1 MSPYWRKQYGDGMG
15 DTTIIWMDFTTYKN
29 WMQSFVVLLAHER
42 VEQHTFC
49 WRAVALQEENVLL
62 SMLLQLLA
70 HESVEQRTFCWRA
83 VALHEENVLLSMLLQ
98 LLAHESVEQHTFCW
112 RAVALH
118 EENVLLSML
127 LQPCKNT
134 KNAFNTYDNIFTF
147 IWNTVKII
155 IICINILHL

>member
-49 WRAVALQEENVLL
+49 WRAVAL
-62 SMLLQLLA
+62 
-70 HESVEQRTFCWRA
+70 
-83 VALHEENVLLSMLLQ
+83 HEENILLSMLLQ

-112 RAVALH
+112 RAVVLH

>member
-1 MSPYWRKQYGDGMG
+1 MSPYWRRKQYGDGMG

-29 WMQSFVVLLAHER
+29 WMQSFVVLLAHE
-42 VEQHTFC
+42 
-49 WRAVALQEENVLL
+49 
-62 SMLLQLLA
+62 
-70 HESVEQRTFCWRA
+70 SVEQR
-83 VALHEENVLLSMLLQ
+83 
-98 LLAHESVEQHTFCW
+98 TFCW

-134 KNAFNTYDNIFTF
+134 KNAFNSYNNIFTF

>member
-49 WRAVALQEENVLL
+49 WRAVALQ
-62 SMLLQLLA
+62 
-70 HESVEQRTFCWRA
+70 
-83 VALHEENVLLSMLLQ
+83 EENVLLSMLLQ

>member
-98 LLAHESVEQHTFCW
+98 
-112 RAVALH
+112 
-118 EENVLLSML
+118 
-127 LQPCKNT
+127 PCKNT

-155 IICINILHL
+155 IICISFHIFNC

>member
-1 MSPYWRKQYGDGMG
+1 MSPYWKRKQYGDGMG

-29 WMQSFVVLLAHER
+29 WMQSFVVLLAHES
-42 VEQHTFC
+42 VEQRKFC
-49 WRAVALQEENVLL
+49 WRAVALHEENVLL

-98 LLAHESVEQHTFCW
+98 
-112 RAVALH
+112 
-118 EENVLLSML
+118 
-127 LQPCKNT
+127 PCKNT
-134 KNAFNTYDNIFTF
+134 KNAFNSYNNIFTF

>member
-98 LLAHESVEQHTFCW
+98 
-112 RAVALH
+112 
-118 EENVLLSML
+118 
-127 LQPCKNT
+127 PCKNT

>member
-1 MSPYWRKQYGDGMG
+1 
-15 DTTIIWMDFTTYKN
+15 
-29 WMQSFVVLLAHER
+29 V
-42 VEQHTFC
+42 
-49 WRAVALQEENVLL
+49 
-62 SMLLQLLA
+62 
-70 HESVEQRTFCWRA
+70 
-83 VALHEENVLLSMLLQ
+83 
-98 LLAHESVEQHTFCW
+98 
-112 RAVALH
+112 LH